1 MIVPRAAGNPARAKK
16 PKQPVKY
23 TKAQI
28 LAAKKYR
35 NRRDLL
41 GVLLVDDREYE
52 LEEVEQ
58 VMSEFL
64 EGKVK

>member
-1 MIVPRAAGNPARAKK
+1 MCQERQEIRQKLEK
-16 PKQPVKY
+16 PKQLVKY

-64 EGKVK
+64 EGKVN

>member
-1 MIVPRAAGNPARAKK
+1 MIVPRAARNPAKEEK
-16 PKQPVKY
+16 SKQPVKY

-28 LAAKKYR
+28 LAAKKFR

-58 VMSEFL
+58 VLSEFL
-64 EGKVK
+64 KGKVE

>member
-16 PKQPVKY
+16 PKQPAKY

>member
-1 MIVPRAAGNPARAKK
+1 MIVPRAARNTEKEETQ
-16 PKQPVKY
+16 KQPAKY
-23 TKAQI
+23 PKAQI

-64 EGKVK
+64 EGKVN

>member
-1 MIVPRAAGNPARAKK
+1 MIVPRAARNPAKAEK
-16 PKQPVKY
+16 PKQLAKY

-58 VMSEFL
+58 AMNEFL
-64 EGKVK
+64 KGKVK

>member
-1 MIVPRAAGNPARAKK
+1 MIVPRVAGNPAKAEK

-23 TKAQI
+23 TKEQI

-64 EGKVK
+64 EGKVN

>member
-1 MIVPRAAGNPARAKK
+1 MIVQRAARNPAKAEKQ
-16 PKQPVKY
+16 KQPVKY

>member
-1 MIVPRAAGNPARAKK
+1 MIVPRAAGNPVKAEK

-64 EGKVK
+64 EGKVN

>member
-1 MIVPRAAGNPARAKK
+1 MIVPRAAGNPANSEK
-16 PKQPVKY
+16 PKQLVKY

-64 EGKVK
+64 EGKVN

>member
-1 MIVPRAAGNPARAKK
+1 MIR
-16 PKQPVKY
+16 
-23 TKAQI
+23 
-28 LAAKKYR
+28 
-35 NRRDLL
+35 
-41 GVLLVDDREYE
+41 VLLVDDREYE

>member
-1 MIVPRAAGNPARAKK
+1 MIVPRAARNQEKAEK

-28 LAAKKYR
+28 LAAKKFR

-52 LEEVEQ
+52 VEEVEQ

-64 EGKVK
+64 EGKVN

>member
-1 MIVPRAAGNPARAKK
+1 MIVPRAARNPAKAEK

-23 TKAQI
+23 TK
-28 LAAKKYR
+28 AAKKYR

>member
-1 MIVPRAAGNPARAKK
+1 MIVPRAAGNPAKEKK
-16 PKQPVKY
+16 MKQPVKY

-28 LAAKKYR
+28 LTAKKYR

-64 EGKVK
+64 EGKVN